1 MIGFM
6 KINPFSWFRST
17 PVATSSPEFTQ
28 IFASQST
35 VSGENVTL
43 SNAMKISTVFSCI
56 RVLSETT
63 GSLPIHLYNVDNKT
77 NKKTKAYTHPLFN
90 ILNLEPNK
98 DMTST
103 TFWEVCI
110 THLCLNG
117 NFYAQIIKNRAGQI
131 LELIPLIASNVTK
144 YRLDDSSIIF
154 TYNNGKTTYEFKQDE
169 IFEVI
174 GFSKDGWTGM
184 SPIEYQRDSLGLSKS
199 AENYGARFFKN
210 NATPPIAVKIPK
222 KLDTEQYNRLKKSW
236 QQAHSGANAHKV
248 ALLEDGADITSI
260 GLSNSDSQFLET
272 RQFQK
277 SEICGMYRVPPHLV
291 ADLSKSSFN
300 NISEQSQ
307 ELVKYTLQPYI
318 NRIEKAIKKQLLTK
332 TERSNYYAKFNVDG
346 LLRGDIKTRFE
357 SYNIGRNMGVY
368 SANEIRAKE
377 DMNPITGGD
386 TYLVPLNMTAQG
398 NTNA

>member
-1 MIGFM
+1 MNL
-6 KINPFSWFRST
+6 NPFNWFRSQE
-17 PVATSSPEFTQ
+17 VATSSQEFSEL
-28 IFASQST
+28 FAPREST
-35 VSGENVTL
+35 SGENITL

-63 GSLPIHLYNVDNKT
+63 GSLPIHLYEYNSKN
-77 NKKTKAYTHPLFN
+77 NKKSKAYTHNLYD

-98 DMTST
+98 DMTSV

-110 THLCLNG
+110 AHLCLNG
-117 NFYAQIIKNRAGQI
+117 NFYAQIIKSRAGKI
-131 LELIPLIASNVTK
+131 LELVPLLATNVTK
-144 YRLDDSSIIF
+144 YRLEDDSIIF
-154 TYNNGKTTYEFKQDE
+154 TYNNGKHTYEFKQDE

-174 GFSKDGWTGM
+174 GFSKDGWSGM

-199 AENYGARFFKN
+199 AENYGSRFFKN
-210 NATPPIAVKIPK
+210 NATPPIAVKIPQT
-222 KLDTEQYNRLKKSW
+222 LNDEQYKRLKKSW
-236 QQAHSGANAHKV
+236 QKAHSGENAHKV
-248 ALLEDGADITSI
+248 ALLEGGADITSI

-318 NRIEKAIKKQLLTK
+318 NRIEKSIKKQLLSK
-332 TERSNYYAKFNVDG
+332 EERKKYYAKFNVDG
-346 LLRGDIKTRFE
+346 LLRGDIQSRFNA
-357 SYNIGRNMGVY
+357 YNIGRNMGVY
-368 SANEIRAKE
+368 SANEIREKE
-377 DMNPITGGD
+377 DMNPIKDGD
-386 TYLVPLNMTAQG
+386 TYLVPLNMTEQKDNNEAE
-398 NTNA
+398 